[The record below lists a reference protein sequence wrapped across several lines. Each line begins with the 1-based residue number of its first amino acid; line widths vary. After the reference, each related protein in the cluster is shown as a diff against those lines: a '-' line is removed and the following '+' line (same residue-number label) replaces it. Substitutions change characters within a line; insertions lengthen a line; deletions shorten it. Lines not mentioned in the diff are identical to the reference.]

1 MGERATRRRF
11 TREFKLEAVR
21 QVVGEGRTQKAVA
34 EELGLNANLLG
45 RWIKQHRSSDP
56 AQAFPGHG
64 NLKARDKEVEDLR
77 RENARLKGE
86 LSFLKK
92 VSGYFAKNQR

>member
-1 MGERATRRRF
+1 MGEQTRRRF

-21 QVVGEGRTQKAVA
+21 QVIREDRTQKQVA

-45 RWIKQHRSSDP
+45 RWVKQHRSDP
-56 AQAFPGHG
+56 SQSFPGNG

-77 RENARLKGE
+77 RRVARLKGE

>member
-1 MGERATRRRF
+1 MGEQTRRRF

-21 QVVGEGRTQKAVA
+21 QVMREDRTQKQVA

-45 RWIKQHRSSDP
+45 RWVKQHRVDP
-56 AQAFPGHG
+56 SQSFPGNG

-77 RENARLKGE
+77 RQVARLKGE

>member
-21 QVVGEGRTQKAVA
+21 QVVGERRSQKAIG
-34 EELGLNANLLG
+34 EELGINANLLG
-45 RWIKQHRSSDP
+45 RWVQQLRVDP
-56 AQAFPGHG
+56 EQAFPGHG
-64 NLKARDKEVEDLR
+64 KLKERDKELEDLR

>member
-1 MGERATRRRF
+1 MGEQTRRRF

-21 QVVGEGRTQKAVA
+21 QVLREGRMQKQVA

-45 RWIKQHRSSDP
+45 RWVKQHRVDP
-56 AQAFPGHG
+56 AQSFPGNG

-77 RENARLKGE
+77 RQVARLKGE
-86 LSFLKK
+86 MSFLKK

>member
-1 MGERATRRRF
+1 MGEPTRRRF

-21 QVVGEGRTQKAVA
+21 QGLREGRTQKQVA

-45 RWIKQHRSSDP
+45 RWVKQHRIDP
-56 AQAFPGHG
+56 VQSFPGNG

-77 RENARLKGE
+77 RQVARLKGE

>member
-1 MGERATRRRF
+1 MGERAIRRRF

-21 QVVGEGRTQKAVA
+21 QVVGEGRSQKAVA
-34 EELGLNANLLG
+34 EELGINANLLG
-45 RWIKQHRSSDP
+45 RWVKQLRVDP
-56 AQAFPGHG
+56 EQAFPGHG
-64 NLKARDKEVEDLR
+64 KLKERDKELEDLR

>member
-1 MGERATRRRF
+1 MGEQTRRRF

-21 QVVGEGRTQKAVA
+21 QVMREGRTQKQVA

-45 RWIKQHRSSDP
+45 RWVKQHRVDP
-56 AQAFPGHG
+56 SQSFPGNG

-77 RENARLKGE
+77 RQVARLKGD

>member
-1 MGERATRRRF
+1 MGEKRARRRF
-11 TREFKLEAVR
+11 SREFKLEAVR

-34 EELGLNANLLG
+34 EELGINVNLLG
-45 RWIKQHRSSDP
+45 RWIKQLREDP
-56 AQAFPGHG
+56 EQAFPGHG
-64 NLKARDKEVEDLR
+64 KLKERDKELEDLR

-92 VSGYFAKNQR
+92 VSAYFAKGQR

>member
-1 MGERATRRRF
+1 MGERRRF

-34 EELGLNANLLG
+34 EDLGVNVNLLG
-45 RWIKQHRSSDP
+45 RWVKQLRTDP
-56 AQAFPGHG
+56 EQAVPGQG
-64 NLKARDKEVEDLR
+64 NLKDRDKEFEDLR